1 MYSSKAVFLAVV
13 IMTSMF
19 FNTLFAQSTVK
30 ADTLVKRKSSFILYV
45 GGGFASY
52 IANINP
58 QSGVGVQNV
67 SKTSAAGTFRLMW
80 HPAYRLWLGVESG
93 YTNFFSY
100 ELKNGTQ
107 TGKVSL
113 HAIPILIVW
122 SMPVIKRISIFAGIG
137 SYLLISDLKYNG
149 NVHSKF
155 FSLGSDIAILYTQP
169 VSTRFGLAAEAK
181 WMNAFETRDNML
193 GLQVQMVWKFIKF

>member
-1 MYSSKAVFLAVV
+1 MYTSKAVLLAL
-13 IMTSMF
+13 MLLTTMC
-19 FNTLFAQSTVK
+19 FNRVFAQPTVK
-30 ADTLVKRKSSFILYV
+30 ADTVVKRKSSFILYL

-52 IANINP
+52 VANINP
-58 QSGVGVQNV
+58 QPDNRVRNV

-80 HPAYRLWLGVESG
+80 HPGYRLWLGVESG

-113 HAIPILIVW
+113 HAVPLLIVW

-137 SYLLISDLKYNG
+137 SYLLTSDLKYDG

-155 FSLGSDIAILYTQP
+155 FSLGSDLAILYTQP
-169 VSTRFGLAAEAK
+169 ISTRFGLAAEAK

-193 GLQVQMVWKFIKF
+193 GVQVQMVWKFIKL